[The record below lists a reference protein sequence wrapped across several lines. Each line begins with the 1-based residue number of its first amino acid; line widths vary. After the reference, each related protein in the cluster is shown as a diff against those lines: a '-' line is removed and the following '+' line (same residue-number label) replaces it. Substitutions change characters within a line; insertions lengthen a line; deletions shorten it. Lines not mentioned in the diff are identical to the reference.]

1 MANVVLATDGSVY
14 SDAAAEWVAK
24 RKLFKEDLCV
34 HVVHC
39 MPDVSAEVKSYI
51 SKGALEAWHTD
62 ESGRVMKSA
71 IDILQKAGVPT
82 VWQGLVGFAPERRII
97 SSSPA
102 VEFVKKS
109 RPRPSKATDSKMPLA
124 VWIAWPRGWVGQ
136 SSSAVAAAAPARAAT
151 ATAAAAPNAVSF
163 LRPIPAAVSQD
174 RCSRRPLTGR
184 GGRSTRGRASR
195 RRSRSATRP

>member
-51 SKGALEAWHTD
+51 SKGDLEAWHTD

-82 VWQGLVGFAPERRII
+82 VWQGLVGFAPERII
-97 SSSPA
+97 AYATS
-102 VEFVKKS
+102 VK
-109 RPRPSKATDSKMPLA
+109 ALA
-124 VWIAWPRGWVGQ
+124 IVMG
-136 SSSAVAAAAPARAAT
+136 T
-151 ATAAAAPNAVSF
+151 H
-163 LRPIPAAVSQD
+163 
-174 RCSRRPLTGR
+174 GR
-184 GGRSTRGRASR
+184 GAFLDAIVGSVASR
-195 RRSRSATRP
+195 VIAHASCPVMLIKPETSPS